1 MTIENV
7 KKNLNKTVQ
16 FTNPKLYLDKAKYI
30 LSGCIIRRGEQ
41 GFYYQAE
48 LTERF
53 EDHECVMICRLEE
66 IEEVTIDK
74 QN

>member
-1 MTIENV
+1 MTIEQV

-16 FTNPKLYLDKAKYI
+16 FTNPKLYLENAKYI

-48 LTERF
+48 LTEMLK
-53 EDHECVMICRLEE
+53 DHKCVVICRLEE
-66 IEEVTIDK
+66 IEEVK
-74 QN
+74 Q

>member
-1 MTIENV
+1 MTIEQV

-16 FTNPKLYLDKAKYI
+16 FTNPKLYLENAKYI
-30 LSGCIIRRGEQ
+30 LSGCIIRRGEE

-53 EDHECVMICRLEE
+53 KDHKCVVICRLEE
-66 IEEVTIDK
+66 IEEVTHDV
-74 QN
+74 